1 MVGILEIW
9 CNGIIGRLLVPP
21 KDEIEMV
28 FLLASVSG
36 AIVEIVHISGSENLR
51 PALRDSLAQLSSM
64 VISSITNNVGSVR
77 CTVCESVFMVS
88 DPVLFIICIL
98 NQLRITPDAV
108 GCESA

>member
-36 AIVEIVHISGSENLR
+36 AIVEIVHISSSENLG

-98 NQLRITPDAV
+98 NQLRITPDTV